1 MPDMRDFQTPTRS
14 AVYAPTA
21 MAATSH
27 PRATLAAI
35 ETLREGGNAMDAAVC
50 AAAVLGVVEPQ
61 MTGIGGDCFVL
72 YAPSGGD
79 VIAYNGSGA
88 AVAAADAGW
97 YLDHGMD
104 SIPVNSAHAVTVPGA
119 VEAWARLTADH
130 GRKEFGEL
138 LRPAIALA
146 EDGYPVPPRIAWDWT
161 RFEDKLA
168 QTESGKRVFMPGGR
182 LAGVGDT
189 VRQPELAETLR
200 AIASSGAAGF
210 YTGAVADD
218 MVTTLRR
225 LGGLHTLDDFA
236 AHRGAYVA
244 PISTNYRGYEVFEC
258 PPNGQGFVALIMLNI
273 CEGFDTAGMTAL
285 DPTRLHLQAEA
296 GRLAYRDRDAYL
308 GDPDLAAMP
317 IEALLS
323 KDYAA
328 EQRALIRPDRAM
340 AAVPAPTL
348 APVSDTVYLSVV
360 DGDGNAVS
368 FINSLFNG
376 FGTGLMSDAT
386 GVMFHNR
393 GSLFLIDETHPN
405 RIAPGKRPLHTI
417 MPGIATRNGR
427 TEMSF
432 GVMGGHYQPFGH
444 VHLLG
449 NLIDFGLDVQQAL
462 EAPRVFHY
470 DSVLSVEDGIP
481 AETVAALKAFGHD
494 VQRAPLPFGGGQA
507 IRIDHER
514 GVLIGGSDPRKDGC
528 ALGY

>member
-1 MPDMRDFQTPTRS
+1 MRDFQTPTRS

-35 ETLREGGNAMDAAVC
+35 ETLRGGGNAMDAAVC
-50 AAAVLGVVEPQ
+50 AAAVLAVIEPH

-97 YLDHGMD
+97 YLERGMK
-104 SIPVNSAHAVTVPGA
+104 SIPVNSAHAVTIPGA
-119 VEAWARLTADH
+119 VEAWSRLTADH
-130 GRKEFGEL
+130 GNKPFGEL
-138 LRPAIALA
+138 LRPAIAIA
-146 EDGYPVPPRIAWDWT
+146 EDGYPVPPRVASDWA
-161 RFEDKLA
+161 RFADKIA
-168 QTESGKRVFMPGGR
+168 QTDAGKRVFMPGGR
-182 LAGVGDT
+182 LAGIGDT
-189 VRQPELAETLR
+189 VRQPELAATLR
-200 AIASSGAAGF
+200 AIAADGPAGF
-210 YTGAVADD
+210 YSGPVADD
-218 MVTTLRR
+218 MVATLRR
-225 LGGLHTLDDFA
+225 LGGLHTASDFA
-236 AHRGAYVA
+236 QHKGAYVA
-244 PISTNYRGYEVFEC
+244 PISTDYRGYQVFEC

-285 DPTRLHLQAEA
+285 DPARLHLQAEA

-308 GDPDLAAMP
+308 GDPDRAAMP
-317 IEALLS
+317 IETLLS
-323 KDYAA
+323 KEYAA

-340 AAVPAPTL
+340 AELPAPSL
-348 APVSDTVYLSVV
+348 ATGSDTVYLSVV

-376 FGTGLMSDAT
+376 FGTGLMSDTT

-393 GSLFLIDETHPN
+393 GSLFVVDETHPN

-417 MPGIATRNGR
+417 MPGIVTRNGR

-449 NLIDFGLDVQQAL
+449 NMIDFGLDPQQAL

-470 DSVLSVEDGIP
+470 DGVLSVETGIP
-481 AETVAALKAFGHD
+481 AGTVAALEAFGHD
-494 VQRAPLPFGGGQA
+494 VEPAPLPLGGGQA
-507 IRIDHER
+507 IRIDHQR